1 MNRLKQLQIVLLV
14 LITICA
20 FFFWAGHGFEV
31 SSHQI
36 SGNGNP
42 GILFAY
48 IIVFLFPLIVL
59 GIIVLFYLIDARPLS
74 LMTTIIL
81 AAIYTYIGY
90 FHQRESFVT
99 YQHLKR
105 QQMIDAGLALD
116 YIDDVLVGFSIY
128 LNSQFFNL
136 NTFFMYI
143 CSVLLTASLLYL
155 LLSIMIRL
163 TQKIRFR

>member
-14 LITICA
+14 LMTICT

-59 GIIVLFYLIDARPLS
+59 GIIVLFLNDARHLS

-90 FHQRESFVT
+90 FHQRESYVT

-116 YIDDVLVGFSIY
+116 YIDGVLVGFSIY

-136 NTFFMYI
+136 NTFLIYI
-143 CSVLLTASLLYL
+143 CLVLMTVSALYL
-155 LLSIMIRL
+155 LLSTMIRL
-163 TQKIRFR
+163 MQIIRFR

>member
-1 MNRLKQLQIVLLV
+1 MKRLRQLQIVLLV
-14 LITICA
+14 LMSICN

-48 IIVFLFPLIVL
+48 IIAFLFPFIVL
-59 GIIVLFYLIDARPLS
+59 GTIALFYLIDARPLS

-81 AAIYTYIGY
+81 SAAYAYIGY
-90 FHQRESFVT
+90 FHQRESYVT

-136 NTFFMYI
+136 NTFLIYI
-143 CSVLLTASLLYL
+143 CLVLMTASALYL
-155 LLSIMIRL
+155 LLSTIIRL

>member
-90 FHQRESFVT
+90 FHQRESYVT

-116 YIDDVLVGFSIY
+116 YIDDVLVEFSIY

-136 NTFFMYI
+136 NTFLIYI
-143 CSVLLTASLLYL
+143 CLVLMTASALYL
-155 LLSIMIRL
+155 LLSTMIRL
-163 TQKIRFR
+163 IQIIRFR